1 MEIIDGQ
8 VHLNQIGIEACLAS
22 MDAVGI
28 DATLVDQYPPTA
40 SRLANGALRYRYDI
54 SEEAVRLFPARFAYV
69 ARIDPRDP
77 EMERL
82 MAEVRAATGRLGIR
96 VDKPSRTDLAEGLYD
111 GYFAAAMRAGVPV
124 WIVLPGRLPELAEC
138 AARYG
143 DLQFVVDHAGMP
155 EDWNRTDSDRFA
167 PFDAL
172 IALATLPNVAVKWG
186 HMTKLSARPF
196 PYDDV
201 LAHLRRVVDAFGA
214 QRVMWES
221 DWTMSLGHETL
232 AEMLFAIR
240 LSDRFSDEEKAWILG
255 RTART
260 VMRWER
266 PDDRVETI
274 AIGPDDWEAFTAAL
288 GGRLLNGGVKVL
300 RLSAGTPPAMP
311 GARSVSTL
319 ALPCSRQVSPAEAAA
334 AAISG
339 RIARP
344 SCGRPGLC
352 AALAE

>member
-8 VHLNQIGIEACLAS
+8 VHLNQIGIEACLAG

-28 DATLVDQYPPTA
+28 DAVLVDQYPPTA

-54 SEEAVRLFPARFAYV
+54 SEEAVRQFPARFAYV

-77 EMERL
+77 EMEGL
-82 MAEVRAATGRLGIR
+82 MAEVRTAPGRLGIR
-96 VDKPSRTDLAEGLYD
+96 VDKPSRADLADGLYD
-111 GYFAAAMRAGVPV
+111 GCFAAAMRADLPI

-138 AARYG
+138 ATKFA

-155 EDWNRTDSDRFA
+155 EDWNRTDPGRFA

-186 HMTKLSARPF
+186 HMTKLSASPF

-201 LAHLRRVVDAFGA
+201 LVHLRRVVDAFGA
-214 QRVMWES
+214 ERVMWES

-240 LSDRFSDEEKAWILG
+240 LSGRFSDEEKAWILG
-255 RTART
+255 RTARA

-274 AIGPDDWEAFTAAL
+274 AVGPDDWEAFTAAL
-288 GGRLLNGGVKVL
+288 GGRLLNGGVGVV
-300 RLSAGTPPAMP
+300 RIFPGTPPMQL
-311 GARSVSTL
+311 GGGSISTL
-319 ALPCSRQVSPAEAAA
+319 ALPGTRRVSPAEAAA

-339 RIARP
+339 RIAHP
-344 SCGRPGLC
+344 SSG
-352 AALAE
+352 